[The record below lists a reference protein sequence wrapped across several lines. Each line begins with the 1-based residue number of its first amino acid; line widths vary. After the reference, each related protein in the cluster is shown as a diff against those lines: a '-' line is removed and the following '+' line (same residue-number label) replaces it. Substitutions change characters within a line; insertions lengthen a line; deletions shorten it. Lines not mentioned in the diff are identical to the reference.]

1 MPTDRADAAGSR
13 FAFRRSSMTQRRFFE
28 AASGILTRDAFNFM
42 ADHQLRYAQRT
53 QEFVTLVVIT
63 AERDSRELLVSADE
77 WIMRELGR
85 VIQCAVRNTDLLG
98 RTSEGTLSLLLA
110 GIDIGR
116 AAAVIDRLQEHLR
129 RYRTAPLQI
138 TVGAACCPTHAIGSE
153 ELFRQ
158 AMSSRTPRL
167 EKR

>member
-1 MPTDRADAAGSR
+1 
-13 FAFRRSSMTQRRFFE
+13 MTPGRLFE

-63 AERDSRELLVSADE
+63 VERESRELLIAADE

-85 VIQCAVRNTDLLG
+85 IIRCVVRNTDLLG
-98 RTSEGTLSLLLA
+98 RTAEGTLSLLLA
-110 GIDIGR
+110 GIDMGR
-116 AAAVIDRLQEHLR
+116 AVSVIDRLHEHLG
-129 RYRTAPLQI
+129 RYRTSPLQI
-138 TVGAACCPTHAIGSE
+138 NVGAACCPTHASCSE

-158 AMSSRTPRL
+158 ALSSRTPRS